1 MRCLNQWTRH
11 FTGNK
16 MKYPIRNLMFE
27 KIRQAGTMTDA
38 DLMKD
43 LAKDGV
49 TLADS
54 DFNKTLLD
62 LVIYSLVR
70 GSLVTNE
77 QREHRDPRAC
87 VRFPCPYRKAP
98 KVGWRPHEDQPAHHE
113 TQKVDRAGCSCP
125 AGHRRCAPSKT
136 TDNDVR
142 SVAALEPCCVDYDE
156 KEYA

>member
-1 MRCLNQWTRH
+1 
-11 FTGNK
+11 

-62 LVIYSLVR
+62 LEIYGLVR
-70 GSLVTNE
+70 VSWVTKDKRRIELVADSGT
-77 QREHRDPRAC
+77 A
-87 VRFPCPYRKAP
+87 
-98 KVGWRPHEDQPAHHE
+98 
-113 TQKVDRAGCSCP
+113 S
-125 AGHRRCAPSKT
+125 
-136 TDNDVR
+136 
-142 SVAALEPCCVDYDE
+142 
-156 KEYA
+156 